1 MINLCACMGCMV
13 VNKGYFRD
21 STQTY
26 CSPSNSIRRLRC
38 VYGMCSRMFFQ
49 PSTSVALYSPY
60 NAPVKSL
67 NPRTPFSVVLGKL
80 VVSSPNL
87 KHLYLRSGDSVSS
100 AYQLQ
105 ASLME
110 KGSSSQHR
118 HIPRDA
124 PSRGLCLSFFGSGK
138 YRDGMR

>member
-13 VNKGYFRD
+13 INKGYFRD

-38 VYGMCSRMFFQ
+38 VWYVFYNVL
-49 PSTSVALYSPY
+49 PTSTSVALYSPY

-80 VVSSPNL
+80 VVSSPNFETPVSQKWRFCFISVPATSFINGEL
-87 KHLYLRSGDSVSS
+87 HHHLSIG
-100 AYQLQ
+100 
-105 ASLME
+105 
-110 KGSSSQHR
+110 
-118 HIPRDA
+118 I
-124 PSRGLCLSFFGSGK
+124 FFPGCTFPGPWPFLFLG
-138 YRDGMR
+138 RANAEMT